1 MANEMVSI
9 PYAVYEAQQERNDR
23 SNKRLWILTIIL
35 IIALLASNIGWIIYE
50 SQFET
55 VVDESDTVI
64 SLSQEAEN
72 DNYFVGRDGNIGG

>member
-23 SNKRLWILTIIL
+23 SNKRLWVLAIIL
-35 IIALLASNIGWIIYE
+35 IIALLASNIGWLVYE

-64 SLSQEAEN
+64 SLDQEATG
-72 DNYFVGRDGNIGG
+72 DAYFVGRDGNING

>member
-35 IIALLASNIGWIIYE
+35 IIALLASNIAWIIYE